1 MKKFFVFLLLLFFLP
16 AVCATANIT
25 ELKIESVSWQAEAG
39 NVVEFA
45 FTVGNR
51 VGPECSAKIDYWI
64 GTESEKVIAGNDTV
78 FLAGSE
84 TKKEEG
90 SLLVPEGA
98 NGIETFFVAM
108 QCNDAKVIASKP
120 IKVVTPVPTILEFST
135 LDVAESKPAEPIVFS
150 YQIKSNNSNELIISI
165 EEKILQDN
173 NVVWQYSQ
181 QSSIVGG
188 AAFSKKGP
196 ILQPGSY
203 SLVVAATVGNK
214 TATISREFSVV
225 APVSAFPL
233 LSIAALLLL
242 FFAATLIATRFIW
255 PARRRAIAEEPI
267 ARQGICLAESEASGV
282 LDSNA
287 LNALLEGAGFSD
299 EEKRNAFA
307 VATTVPVIQT
317 VKSYIFTSEREKTTF
332 ETVVKIAVS
341 NNSNRDW
348 ANVVLIAKIPAFLS
362 GAVSEIAGDVE
373 MQAAEKGSA
382 IKFTVE
388 KIGALTSANI
398 IYRAPK
404 LIAQQEVE
412 SIALPAVV
420 ALEQG
425 VRIPL
430 KKIKIVKI
438 KKAFLP
444 NAKSPGKKEETEEEP
459 AKNVLTKKSKESV
472 KDKN

>member
-1 MKKFFVFLLLLFFLP
+1 MGLLKNICFLLFLLLFSANAI
-16 AVCATANIT
+16 AVNIA
-25 ELKIESVSWQAEAG
+25 EVRIESVSWQAEAG
-39 NVVEFA
+39 NVVEFT
-45 FTVGNR
+45 FNVGNR
-51 VGPECSAKIDYWI
+51 VGPECAAKIDYWI
-64 GTESEKVIAGNDTV
+64 GTESEKVIAGQDTV
-78 FLAGSE
+78 FLAGAE
-84 TKKEEG
+84 TKKQSG
-90 SLLVPEGA
+90 SLLVPEGTK
-98 NGIETFFVAM
+98 GIETFFVAM
-108 QCNDAKVIASKP
+108 QCNDAAVIASKP
-120 IKVVTPVPTILEFST
+120 IKVVTPVPTILEFDA
-135 LDVAESKPAEPIVFS
+135 LDVTEGKPAEPIAFS
-150 YQIKSNNSNELIISI
+150 YKIKSNSSDELIISI

-181 QSSIVGG
+181 QSSITGSG
-188 AAFSKKGP
+188 AFSKKGP
-196 ILQPGSY
+196 MLQPGSY
-203 SLVVAATVGNK
+203 SLVVAATVGDK
-214 TATISREFSVV
+214 TATISREFSV
-225 APVSAFPL
+225 AEPPSAFPL

-242 FFAATLIATRFIW
+242 FFAATLIAARFIW
-255 PARRRAIAEEPI
+255 PAARRSIAEEPI

-287 LNALLEGAGFSD
+287 LNGLLEDAGFSE

-317 VKSYIFTSEREKTTF
+317 VKSYIFTADREKTTF

-388 KIGALTSANI
+388 KIGALTSASI

-430 KKIKIVKI
+430 KKIKIVKMKKI
-438 KKAFLP
+438 K
-444 NAKSPGKKEETEEEP
+444 EEP
-459 AKNVLTKKSKESV
+459 AKSVLTKNSKEGA

>member
-1 MKKFFVFLLLLFFLP
+1 MKKFFVFLALLLFLP
-16 AVCATANIT
+16 AVCAAGNIT

-45 FTVGNR
+45 FLVGNR

-64 GTESEKVIAGNDTV
+64 GTESEKVIAGKDTV

-98 NGIETFFVAM
+98 KGIETFFVSM

-120 IKVVTPVPTILEFST
+120 IKVISPIPTILEFST
-135 LDVAESKPAEPIVFS
+135 LDVTESKPAEPIVFS

-196 ILQPGSY
+196 MLQPGSY
-203 SLVVAATVGNK
+203 SLVVAATVGGK
-214 TATISREFSVV
+214 TATIAREFSVI
-225 APVSAFPL
+225 APFNAFPL

-242 FFAATLIATRFIW
+242 FFAATLITARFIW
-255 PARRRAIAEEPI
+255 PAGRRAIAEEPI

-287 LNALLEGAGFSD
+287 LNALLEDAGFSE
-299 EEKRNAFA
+299 EEKRNSFA

-317 VKSYIFTSEREKTTF
+317 VKSYIFTAEREKTTF

-348 ANVVLIAKIPAFLS
+348 GNVVLIAKIPVFLS
-362 GAVSEIAGDVE
+362 GSVSEIAGDVE

-382 IKFTVE
+382 IQFTVE
-388 KIGALTSANI
+388 KISALTSANI

-430 KKIKIVKI
+430 KKIKITKI
-438 KKAFLP
+438 KKI
-444 NAKSPGKKEETEEEP
+444 KEEP
-459 AKNVLTKKSKESV
+459 AKSVLTKKPNKSIG
-472 KDKN
+472 DKNL